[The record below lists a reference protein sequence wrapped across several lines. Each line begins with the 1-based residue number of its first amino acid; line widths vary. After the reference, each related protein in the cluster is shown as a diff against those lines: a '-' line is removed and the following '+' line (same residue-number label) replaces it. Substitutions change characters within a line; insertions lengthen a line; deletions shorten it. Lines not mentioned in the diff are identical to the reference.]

1 MSDNLRRRRYSTLL
15 RNPFIAAG
23 SDYKHA
29 GTEVQV
35 SLSPL
40 FEDDKIIATKLV
52 SLPEDILYISMEL
65 ELSLDDV
72 VYSRYRYL
80 FDSVSQPTGNPDQYT
95 RDEWSRISSLYGDQE
110 GFRYDSTVLTTPVV
124 KIKENR
130 TSILNEFL
138 TATVDGFKV
147 LVGVGKHSST
157 TWVVV
162 DTDGNEIFSRK
173 KDEDN
178 LTSIRLPMS
187 IFQHQKLYSIRAKFH
202 TDTNAESN
210 YGGVMYNPLILNAS
224 KIKLTPVLPFSVGQ
238 SLQYRVSIYASNA
251 VSLHI
256 KIYESVTDG
265 EILRITK
272 DVAPITNNII
282 IDSSQLVRG
291 ARYIVRAYAKV
302 DDGSGAYS
310 TPLEYIH
317 DFVFQETNLYPNI
330 PSSNYPGKYTLL
342 NEIGQGNTCIV
353 SRELKNGTFIL
364 GANGKTGFKIYAKY
378 GDAIRTTGME
388 VELPTHITTA
398 NMEMPYINVLPM
410 YNDHVMI
417 NYAIY
422 SEGHY
427 RSSVWALYNVNL
439 VSNKFTLVTHK
450 IFDDEHLA
458 TSLSSSA
465 VVGKDNY
472 VYYIPALFGEYGPNE
487 EIPHLSSRFVSTNID
502 LTGRRWSPYILKQ
515 DEFGTGE
522 TTWGSS
528 SKVEYSKSGDLIKF
542 RTITKGYGN
551 NELLSIDTT
560 TFTGHASCSNGYS
573 VSFKFMWPSAYTP
586 GSPSFDQY
594 PAIFSLT
601 DGSGNNH
608 AVSFALERD
617 NSTGST
623 CKFNTQVSGGDGSN
637 TIATTINKDE
647 VVKVTVTVLPDRI
660 KIFFNN
666 VEVQSRTCN
675 RAIDYVKKLYFG
687 KAPNFQ
693 TGSEFY
699 FGDVSFYNY
708 PMDVDELSKIEEGN
722 DVFNYRTLPM
732 FKIGL
737 VGSELVRTK
746 LLDEVIPTATR
757 HITMCSTGGGQEKG
771 NETFL
776 ILGGTTNEKFVET
789 LPTGQQVTGNFYYK
803 LCNKKL
809 YQYNTRTNAVTEI
822 PNSDLPL
829 NFPVTKYSLSAFH
842 RGDDKIVVFNNSLY
856 GPEYV
861 NAASFTLDLT
871 KIADGTHYE
880 VDDNET
886 IIDLPFRNT
895 IVMRDGDFLRISSAP
910 ANISNV
916 LLYPHIELTAYV
928 DSDSVVNINKNL
940 IVPIGTTM
948 SIENAY
954 RYESIV
960 IEGDAPDNTGKL
972 IWMDKNV
979 RRVLDYRD
987 IIITRNTTVTSAQ
1000 DAATPKEHLWI
1011 LDGVE
1016 YKIKG

>member
-1 MSDNLRRRRYSTLL
+1 MSDNMRRRRFSTLL
-15 RNPFIAAG
+15 REPFIPAG
-23 SDYKHA
+23 SDHKHA
-29 GTEVQV
+29 GTEIQV

-40 FEDDKIIATKLV
+40 FEEDKIIASKVV
-52 SLPEDILYISMEL
+52 SLPENILYINIEL

-72 VYSRYRYL
+72 VYTRYRYL
-80 FDSVSQPTGNPDQYT
+80 FDSKTTPTGNPDTYV
-95 RDEWSRISSLYGDQE
+95 RDDWSRISSLYGDQE

-124 KIKENR
+124 EVNESR
-130 TSILNEFL
+130 TSILNEYL

-147 LVGVGKHSST
+147 LVGVGKHAYT

-162 DTDGNEIFSRK
+162 DTDGNEVFCRK
-173 KDEDN
+173 KDADN
-178 LTSIRLPMS
+178 LTSIRLPFS

-224 KIKLTPVLPFSVGQ
+224 KIKLTPVLPFTVGQ
-238 SLQYRVSIYASNA
+238 SLQYRVAIFASNA

-272 DVAPITNNII
+272 DVTPITNNVV
-282 IDSSQLVRG
+282 IDSSQLVKG
-291 ARYIVRAYAKV
+291 ARYIVKAYAKV
-302 DDGSGAYS
+302 NDGTGPYS

-317 DFVFQETNLYPNI
+317 DFVFQDTTLYPI
-330 PSSNYPGKYTLL
+330 IHSSNYPGKYTLL

-364 GANGKTGFKIYAKY
+364 GANGKTGFKLYAKY

-388 VELPTHITTA
+388 VELPTHVTEA

-422 SEGHY
+422 SDGHY
-427 RSSVWALYNVNL
+427 KSSVWALYNVNL
-439 VSNKFTLVTHK
+439 VSSKFTLVSYK

-472 VYYIPALFGEYGPNE
+472 VYYVPALYGETGPNE
-487 EIPHLSSRFVSTNID
+487 GIPNLCSRYLTKDID
-502 LTGRRWSPYILKQ
+502 VDQRRIIPYINTTT
-515 DEFGTGE
+515 FGNVNA
-522 TTWGSS
+522 TWGTSTKCS
-528 SKVEYSKSGDLIKF
+528 YTKVGNLIKF
-542 RTITKGYGN
+542 ATSNTSFAISENMYIDMSTFTSDPSCAQGYTIKFDFMVPSTYTQGTPSFGNYPGMFCLTDNTGN
-551 NELLSIDTT
+551 NFGLA
-560 TFTGHASCSNGYS
+560 FG
-573 VSFKFMWPSAYTP
+573 
-586 GSPSFDQY
+586 
-594 PAIFSLT
+594 
-601 DGSGNNH
+601 
-608 AVSFALERD
+608 LEKN
-617 NSTGST
+617 NSTGAT
-623 CKFNTQVSGGDGSN
+623 CKFNTQVTGGDGTNS
-637 TIATTINKDE
+637 ISTTINKNE
-647 VVKVTVTVLPDRI
+647 VIKVYIVVLPNRI
-660 KIFFNN
+660 KIFFND
-666 VEVQSRTCN
+666 VEVQSRSYT
-675 RAIDYVKKLYFG
+675 RAINFVKRLYFG
-687 KAPNFQ
+687 RANNY
-693 TGSEFY
+693 TSGAEFY
-699 FGDVSFYNY
+699 FGDISFYNT
-708 PMDVDELSKIEEGN
+708 PFDADRINKIEEPN

-737 VGSELVRTK
+737 SGSELVRTK
-746 LLDEVIPTATR
+746 LVDTVIPDATR
-757 HITMCSTGGGQEKG
+757 HITMCSTGDQEQG

-776 ILGGTTNEKFVET
+776 ILGGTTNERFTES
-789 LPTGQQVTGNFYYK
+789 LPSGQLVTGNYYYK

-809 YQYNTRTNAVTEI
+809 YQYSTRTNTVAEI

-829 NFPVTKYSLSAFH
+829 NFPVSKYSLSAFH
-842 RGDDKIVVFNNSLY
+842 RGDGKIVVFNNSLY

-871 KIADGTHYE
+871 KIADGTHYA

-895 IVMRDGDFLRISSAP
+895 IVMKDGDFLRISSAP
-910 ANISNV
+910 ANISKV
-916 LLYPHIELTAYV
+916 LLYPHLELTAYV

-940 IVPIGTTM
+940 VVPIGTVMT
-948 SIENAY
+948 IENAY

-972 IWMDKNV
+972 IWIDKNE

-987 IIITRNTTVTSAQ
+987 VIITRNTRVTSAQ

-1011 LDGVE
+1011 LDGVSYE
-1016 YKIKG
+1016 IEN